1 MFDRRRVKCCLVGD
15 YNVGKTSI
23 LYSFLDR
30 PLNNIRSTTGIDFE
44 SKTLSIL
51 STKIYLTIWDTAGSE
66 RFASLLHSYIRDAQI
81 VIIVYDTSVR
91 TSNLVKW
98 LRYVEQHSPKVIGIL
113 GNKTDL
119 TRDLREDIDDIISP
133 WRRQS
138 FKVVFDELS
147 SRNPHDVKT
156 FFKKCLRELLSEKET
171 TDEFFYVKF
180 ETAKAKKR
188 MCCT

>member
-1 MFDRRRVKCCLVGD
+1 MD
-15 YNVGKTSI
+15 
-23 LYSFLDR
+23 
-30 PLNNIRSTTGIDFE
+30 NIRSTTGIDFE

-51 STKIYLTIWDTAGSE
+51 STNIYLTIWDTAGSE

-81 VIIVYDTSVR
+81 VIIVYDTSQR

-98 LRYVEQHSPKVIGIL
+98 LRYVEQHTPKVIGIL

-156 FFKKCLRELLSEKET
+156 FFKKMFK
-171 TDEFFYVKF
+171 
-180 ETAKAKKR
+180 
-188 MCCT
+188 